1 LAELLEWCDAVAM
14 TTRAVGITRPGGP
27 EVLRVIEREV
37 REVGPDEVR
46 LAVRAAAVN
55 PADIAV
61 RQLGVEGQPAPWV
74 PGMDA
79 AGTVESVGTGVE
91 HLSVGDEAMAAL
103 SPRRPEGGAQAELLV
118 VPAAS
123 VVPVPQGATLEQ
135 AATLPM
141 NGLTALH
148 GLDLLG
154 LVEGQTLAVTGGAG
168 LLASYVIAIAKDREL
183 RVLADASPQD
193 DQLVQSFGADVV
205 LPRGA
210 ELAAAV
216 REAVPEGVDAV
227 FDTALLG
234 RGMFAAI
241 REGGAIA
248 VVRGWDGDDVENG
261 IRIERVMVGT
271 VLDRTDWLLEARAL
285 AERGV
290 LALRVANTYPPAQA
304 AAAQQHMEAGGLR
317 GRAVIAFG

>member
-1 LAELLEWCDAVAM
+1 M
-14 TTRAVGITRPGGP
+14 
-27 EVLRVIEREV
+27 IEREV
-37 REVGPDEVR
+37 REAGPGEIR

-79 AGTVESVGTGVE
+79 AGSVESVGAGVQ
-91 HLSVGDEAMAAL
+91 HVSVGDEAMAAV
-103 SPRRPEGGAQAELLV
+103 SPRRPEGGAQAALLV

-168 LLASYVIAIAKDREL
+168 LVASYVSAIAKDRGL
-183 RVLADASPQD
+183 RVLADASPED
-193 DQLVQSFGADVV
+193 EELVQSFGADAV

-216 REAVPEGVDAV
+216 RVAVPEGVDAV

-234 RGMFAAI
+234 RDMFAAI
-241 REGGAIA
+241 RDGGAIA
-248 VVRGWDGDDVENG
+248 VVRGWDGEDVENG

-271 VLDRTDWLLEARAL
+271 VLDRTDWLLEVREL

-290 LALRVANTYPPAQA
+290 LELRVADTYPAERAAEAQRR
-304 AAAQQHMEAGGLR
+304 MEAGGLR
-317 GRAVIAFG
+317 GRAVIVFG